1 MGKKVKF
8 GKYQG
13 LGNDFVIIDDRGNTL
28 KLNIAQVKTLAHRQ
42 YGVGCDQLMIVKKSK
57 THDFRMELYNND
69 GSVAEMC
76 GNGIRCFHRFLADR
90 GISAKKALKI
100 ETLAGTI
107 KTALA
112 GKLVTVDM
120 GAPILEA
127 ADIPMKAAG
136 QVIGRKIDT
145 AEGSFNITA
154 VSMGNPHIVI
164 FTKSLEG
171 LALETV
177 GPMLEHHPL
186 FPKRTNVHFARV
198 DNKKN
203 ITVSH
208 WERGAGMTLACGT
221 GACATG
227 VAAVLNKLTDR
238 AVSVHQRGGSLQIK
252 WDAKDNHV
260 YMTGPA
266 VHVFS
271 GEMTV

>member
-1 MGKKVKF
+1 MLKIVKF

-13 LGNDFVIIDDRGNTL
+13 LGNDFVLIDDRDNKL
-28 KLNIAQVKTLAHRQ
+28 KLSNAQVRALAHRQ

-57 THDFRMELYNND
+57 THDFKMELYNND

-76 GNGIRCFHRFLADR
+76 GNGIRCFHRFLIDC
-90 GISAKKALKI
+90 GITAKKELRV

-107 KTALA
+107 HTSIT

-127 ADIPMKAAG
+127 ADIPMKTAG
-136 QVIGRKIDT
+136 RIVNEKLVTGK
-145 AEGSFNITA
+145 ASFHITA

-164 FTKSLEG
+164 FKKSLEG

-177 GPMLEHHPL
+177 GPMLERHPI

-198 DNKKN
+198 DGRKS
-203 ITVSH
+203 ITASH

-221 GACATG
+221 GACATA
-227 VAAVLNKLTDR
+227 VAAVLNGLTDR
-238 AVSVHQRGGSLQIK
+238 AVAVHQRGGMLKIN
-252 WDAKDNHV
+252 WNAKDNHV

-271 GEMTV
+271 GEMAV

>member
-1 MGKKVKF
+1 MKKNVKF

-13 LGNDFVIIDDRGNTL
+13 LGNDFVIIDDRDNKL
-28 KLNIAQVKTLAHRQ
+28 KLGNAQVKALAHRQ

-76 GNGIRCFHRFLADR
+76 GNGIRCFHRYLIDR
-90 GISAKKALKI
+90 GITAKKALKI

-107 KTALA
+107 QTALA

-127 ADIPMKAAG
+127 ADIPMKTAG
-136 QVIGRKIDT
+136 RVVNQKLVTGK
-145 AEGSFNITA
+145 GSFHITA

-164 FTKSLEG
+164 FKKSLEG
-171 LALETV
+171 LELETV

-198 DNKKN
+198 DGRKS
-203 ITVSH
+203 ITVNH

-227 VAAVLNKLTDR
+227 VAAVLNGLTDR
-238 AVSVHQRGGSLQIK
+238 AVTVHQRGGSLQIK

>member
-1 MGKKVKF
+1 MKKVKF

-13 LGNDFVIIDDRGNTL
+13 LGNDFVLIDDRDNKL
-28 KLNIAQVKTLAHRQ
+28 KLNNTQIKALAHRQ

-76 GNGIRCFHRFLADR
+76 GNGIRCFHRFLTDR
-90 GISAKKALKI
+90 GITAKKALRI

-107 KTALA
+107 QTSLA

-127 ADIPMKAAG
+127 ADIPMKTAG
-136 QVIGRKIDT
+136 RVVDQKLVTSK
-145 AEGSFNITA
+145 GSFNITA
-154 VSMGNPHIVI
+154 VSMGNPHMVI
-164 FTKSLEG
+164 FKKSLEG

-177 GPMLEHHPL
+177 GPLLEHHPL

-198 DNKKN
+198 DNRKS

-208 WERGAGMTLACGT
+208 WERGAGPTLACGT

-227 VAAVLNKLTDR
+227 VAAVLNGLTDR
-238 AVSVHQRGGSLQIK
+238 SVSVHQRGGTLKIN
-252 WDAKDNHV
+252 WNVKDNHV

-271 GEMTV
+271 GEMPV

>member
-1 MGKKVKF
+1 MIKNVKF

-13 LGNDFVIIDDRGNTL
+13 LGNDFVLIDDRDNKL
-28 KLNIAQVKTLAHRQ
+28 KLNNAQIKAIAHRQ

-76 GNGIRCFHRFLADR
+76 GNGIRCFHRFAIDR
-90 GISAKKALKI
+90 GITAKKELRV

-107 KTALA
+107 QTSVT
-112 GKLVTVDM
+112 GKLVTVDL

-127 ADIPMKAAG
+127 ADIPMKTAG
-136 QVIGRKIDT
+136 RIVNEKLTTGK
-145 AEGSFNITA
+145 GNFNITA

-164 FTKSLEG
+164 FKKTLEG

-177 GPMLEHHPL
+177 GPMLEHHPI

-198 DNKKN
+198 DGRKS

-221 GACATG
+221 GACATA
-227 VAAVLNKLTDR
+227 VAAVLNSLTDR
-238 AVSVHQRGGSLQIK
+238 SVAVHQRGGTLKIN
-252 WDAKDNHV
+252 WNAKNNHV

-271 GEMTV
+271 GEMGV

>member
-1 MGKKVKF
+1 MKF

-13 LGNDFVIIDDRGNTL
+13 LGNDFVLIDDRDNKL
-28 KLNIAQVKTLAHRQ
+28 KLNNAQVKALAHRQ
-42 YGVGCDQLMIVKKSK
+42 YGVGCDQLMIVKKSR
-57 THDFRMELYNND
+57 THDFKMELYNND

-76 GNGIRCFHRFLADR
+76 GNGVRCFHRFLIDR
-90 GISAKKALKI
+90 GITAKKELRI

-107 KTALA
+107 QTSLA

-127 ADIPMKAAG
+127 ADIPMKTAG
-136 QVIGRKIDT
+136 RIVNQKLVTGK
-145 AEGSFNITA
+145 GSFNITA

-164 FTKSLEG
+164 FRKSLDG

-198 DNKKN
+198 DGRKN

-221 GACATG
+221 GACATA
-227 VAAVLNKLTDR
+227 VAAVLNGLTDR
-238 AVSVHQRGGSLQIK
+238 AVAVHQRGGTLKIK

-266 VHVFS
+266 IHVFS
-271 GEMTV
+271 GEMPV

>member
-1 MGKKVKF
+1 MLKNVKF

-13 LGNDFVIIDDRGNTL
+13 LGNDFVLIDDRDNKL
-28 KLNIAQVKTLAHRQ
+28 KLNNAQIKALAHRQ

-76 GNGIRCFHRFLADR
+76 GNGVRCFHRFLIDR
-90 GISAKKALKI
+90 GITAKKEMKI

-107 KTALA
+107 QTSLA

-127 ADIPMKAAG
+127 ADIPMKTAG
-136 QVIGRKIDT
+136 RVVSEKLVTGK
-145 AEGSFNITA
+145 GSFNITA

-164 FTKSLEG
+164 FKKSLEG

-198 DNKKN
+198 DGRKS

-221 GACATG
+221 GACATA
-227 VAAVLNKLTDR
+227 VAAVLNGLTDR
-238 AVSVHQRGGSLQIK
+238 SVAVHQRGGTLKIK

>member
-1 MGKKVKF
+1 MKTTVKF

-13 LGNDFVIIDDRGNTL
+13 LGNDFVLIDDRDNRL
-28 KLNIAQVKTLAHRQ
+28 KLTVAQIKALAHRQ

-57 THDFRMELYNND
+57 THDFKMELYNND

-76 GNGIRCFHRFLADR
+76 GNGIRCFHRFLLDR
-90 GISAKKALKI
+90 SITAKKELRI
-100 ETLAGTI
+100 ETLAGAIQTV
-107 KTALA
+107 LA

-127 ADIPMKAAG
+127 ADIPMKTAG
-136 QVIGRKIDT
+136 RIVNQKLVTGK
-145 AEGSFNITA
+145 GSFNITA

-164 FTKSLEG
+164 FKKSLDG

-186 FPKRTNVHFARV
+186 FPKRTNVHFARI
-198 DNKKN
+198 DGRKS

-221 GACATG
+221 GACATA
-227 VAAVLNKLTDR
+227 VAAVLNSLTDR
-238 AVSVHQRGGSLQIK
+238 SVAVHQRGGTLKIK
-252 WDAKDNHV
+252 WDAKDNRV

-271 GEMTV
+271 GEMTH